1 MQFAVVSLFPEFAE
15 AVSRYGV
22 VRRGVEAGLVE
33 VSGINPRDFAEDR
46 HRRVDD
52 KAYGGGPGMV
62 MQPEPLSQ
70 AVAAARRC
78 PAAGVE

>member
-33 VSGINPRDFAEDR
+33 VSGINPRDLPRTVTDAWTTR
-46 HRRVDD
+46 PTAV
-52 KAYGGGPGMV
+52 GP
-62 MQPEPLSQ
+62 
-70 AVAAARRC
+70 AW
-78 PAAGVE
+78 